1 MTAEFYANVLVFETM
16 SHWILPDEASSVPP
30 PSVYMVS
37 KTKAPTFRL
46 AVRGEEPSCTVH
58 YSQRSGRACG
68 ANHFPFPHRAFPVT
82 AIICSHAAL
91 FFRRF
96 FGGERSFSLGFRMAG
111 PAPALPIEARNAA
124 FGAAAIRDNSSGFNS
139 GGCGMTSRS
148 LSQLHLL
155 SMALPDG
162 FFRMPAERIA
172 HGRKPLVL
180 KIGVGARTEPLIE
193 RRG

>member
-1 MTAEFYANVLVFETM
+1 
-16 SHWILPDEASSVPP
+16 
-30 PSVYMVS
+30 MVS
-37 KTKAPTFRL
+37 KTTSTDFSIGGSPCRTL
-46 AVRGEEPSCTVH
+46 YAVH
-58 YSQRSGRACG
+58 NSQRSGRPCG
-68 ANHFPFPHRAFPVT
+68 AIYFPLPRRDFPVT
-82 AIICSHAAL
+82 AIICFHAAL

-96 FGGERSFSLGFRMAG
+96 LGGERSFSLGFRMAG
-111 PAPALPIEARNAA
+111 PAPALPIDASNAA
-124 FGAAAIRDNSSGFNS
+124 FGSAAIRDNSSGFNS

-155 SMALPDG
+155 SRALPGG

-172 HGRKPLVL
+172 HGRKQLVL